1 MKKKQII
8 ALAVA
13 AALFIVTGAA
23 SVLTHAAAGQLFD
36 NSITDMIFN
45 TEDMGYDFPAES
57 FIAVVRVEGTIEE
70 QTETGAFEASQ
81 SYQHLTTLD
90 YIDELMYDPDN
101 AGIMLYVDSPGGTAY
116 ESSEL
121 HDKLKEYSDTTGRP
135 IWAYM
140 AHMAA
145 SGGYMASVA
154 ADYIAANQETMTG
167 SIGVIISTYDMTGLY
182 EKLGI
187 RYISITSGPMKD
199 STKMTDEQIQMYQSI
214 VDESYNSFVDKV
226 AEGRNMAREDVLTL
240 ADGRI
245 YSAAQALDN
254 GLIDAIDT
262 YDNTLDRMMEEMDCE
277 MIYELPEESDML
289 AGLFARIES
298 LIPKSE
304 AQTLNEI
311 AAEKESGVLMYYA
324 E

>member
-1 MKKKQII
+1 
-8 ALAVA
+8 
-13 AALFIVTGAA
+13 
-23 SVLTHAAAGQLFD
+23 
-36 NSITDMIFN
+36 
-45 TEDMGYDFPAES
+45 
-57 FIAVVRVEGTIEE
+57 
-70 QTETGAFEASQ
+70 
-81 SYQHLTTLD
+81 
-90 YIDELMYDPDN
+90 
-101 AGIMLYVDSPGGTAY
+101 
-116 ESSEL
+116 
-121 HDKLKEYSDTTGRP
+121 
-135 IWAYM
+135 
-140 AHMAA
+140 
-145 SGGYMASVA
+145 MASVA

-262 YDNTLDRMMEEMDCE
+262 YDNTLDRMMEEMDCK

>member
-1 MKKKQII
+1 MVQ
-8 ALAVA
+8 
-13 AALFIVTGAA
+13 
-23 SVLTHAAAGQLFD
+23 
-36 NSITDMIFN
+36 
-45 TEDMGYDFPAES
+45 Y
-57 FIAVVRVEGTIEE
+57 
-70 QTETGAFEASQ
+70 
-81 SYQHLTTLD
+81 
-90 YIDELMYDPDN
+90 
-101 AGIMLYVDSPGGTAY
+101 
-116 ESSEL
+116 SS
-121 HDKLKEYSDTTGRP
+121 
-135 IWAYM
+135 
-140 AHMAA
+140 
-145 SGGYMASVA
+145 
-154 ADYIAANQETMTG
+154 
-167 SIGVIISTYDMTGLY
+167 
-182 EKLGI
+182 
-187 RYISITSGPMKD
+187 
-199 STKMTDEQIQMYQSI
+199 
-214 VDESYNSFVDKV
+214 
-226 AEGRNMAREDVLTL
+226 EDVLTL